1 MKTDEEEVKRCLC
14 LDCLYGSQPYSYFP
28 IVCVH
33 GKRSK
38 DMWHEVFTC
47 RHFEPCPDPPE
58 SDDLEPIEELAWI
71 SNKVTIVDLSDGKT
85 VEMELNNEDEL

>member
-1 MKTDEEEVKRCLC
+1 
-14 LDCLYGSQPYSYFP
+14 
-28 IVCVH
+28 
-33 GKRSK
+33 
-38 DMWHEVFTC
+38 VFTC

-58 SDDLEPIEELAWI
+58 SDDLEPIEELAVI